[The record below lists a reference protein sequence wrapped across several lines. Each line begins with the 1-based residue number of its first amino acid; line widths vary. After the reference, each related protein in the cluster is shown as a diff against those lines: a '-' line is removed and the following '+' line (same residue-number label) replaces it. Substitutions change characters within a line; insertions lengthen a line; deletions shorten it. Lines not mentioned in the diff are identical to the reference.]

1 MQTMTSDKSSLWEPT
16 TLPMPSLGSIRD
28 RAPVLIL
35 LAILALA
42 TALRVTGLVWDD
54 NSHIHPDERF
64 LTMVETSIQPPGSLG
79 EYFNTDESTF
89 NPHNVGHG
97 FFVYGTFPIFLV
109 RIVGELLTKT
119 GYDEIQLVGRAVS
132 ALFDVVSVYLIF
144 LIAMRLY
151 RRRVALL
158 AALFASLSVLLI
170 QHSHFFVVDPMAN
183 TFILTG
189 LYFAIRVYDTGRLSD
204 YLIFGVSLGLSVASK
219 ISAAP
224 LAGMVALAAFAR
236 LLQTRE
242 EDRRRQ
248 ILLTAGYLFAA
259 AVLSVLIFR
268 VFQPYAFQGPSFFDV
283 GINPKWQANMS
294 EIQSMNRGDTDAPYA
309 LQWANR
315 PPILFSLKNLVLWG
329 LGLPLGIVAWLAWG
343 WALWESVRGK
353 WQRHFIP
360 VVWTGAHFIWQS
372 IGFTPSMRYQ
382 MPIYPT
388 LALMAAWGLWHAWD
402 RAKEVR
408 EEWRRYAQIGVGV
421 VAGITTLWTA
431 VWALAFTGIYT
442 RPVTRVAATRWIYS
456 HIPAAVNIMV
466 DIEDDQFLEPVAV
479 TLDLHLTSD
488 EPYIALFES
497 HFNGTAEGILFPYV
511 SDITDGTDGSRSLH
525 VELMFDPADETPIS
539 EATFTGSIA
548 PGEETRLELPLDP
561 PRRIEQGRR
570 YFLRFTPSEGTV
582 FKMRGS
588 AIVTETTWDDGLPL
602 RIEGYDMGGR
612 YTSLNQEL
620 YWNDD
625 LDENDNGVSDKLERI
640 TNTLDNGDYL
650 IITSNRQYGT
660 ITRVPVRY
668 PLTLAYYR
676 ELFDCPAPRDVIKC
690 AARAQP
696 GEIQIDI
703 GYELIEVFESNPS
716 IGPLEIP
723 DQLAEEAFTV
733 YDHPKVF
740 IFKKSA
746 DFSADTVYNIL
757 EQVDLSRIQHLLP
770 KEVGSAEAPT
780 DLMLP
785 EDRWEAQ
792 QSAGTWS
799 DLFKRDSLL
808 NRSPVLGIVVWWVAI
823 GLLGIA
829 VFPLTRI
836 VFPGFRDGGYPL
848 ARVVGLLVLAW
859 GSWMVGSLGIPVTST
874 TIALVLLVIVLF
886 SAVLAW
892 RDKEAL
898 IETLRA
904 RRREIL
910 ITEVIALAFFVFD
923 LIIRL
928 ANPDLWHPSFGGEKP
943 MDLSYLNAVL
953 KSTTF
958 PPYDPWFAGGYIN
971 YYYFGFVIVGMPIKL
986 LGIMPSIAYNLWIPT
1001 LFSLLALVGYGVGY
1015 NLVARFQERN
1025 DTGRFPNARLAGIA
1039 AALAIVVLGNMGTAR
1054 MFYDGFK
1061 TIGTDPGTESQGS
1074 IVGLAQAV
1082 RGAGRFVTLKQ
1093 EMPYPLHQWYW
1104 NPSRSIKP
1112 AAGEAGPITE
1122 FPFFTFLY
1130 ADLHAHMINRPLTV
1144 MAIGW
1149 GLSWLLFAL
1158 KREKLR
1164 PLDAAIALFVG
1175 GLTLGAMPPT
1185 NTWDFPV
1192 YWTLAPIA
1200 VVYAAW
1206 LRHRTFNLKTFLE
1219 AGLLSILLVGLAQF
1233 LFFPYHKWYGL
1244 GYGQA
1249 DLWEGSHTSLID
1261 YLTVHGHFLFIIFIW
1276 MIWESIQWM
1285 AETPLSALKKLQPY
1299 IGYLAAG
1306 FLMLVLTTALL
1317 IGKGYSIALIVAPVA
1332 FWAGMLILKP
1342 GMPVEKRVVLSL
1354 VGIGLALTFVVEVV
1368 VLVGDISRMNTVFKF
1383 YLQVWEMFSLA
1394 AAAALAWTLVAQPQW
1409 KMGWRRGWMIG
1420 LSLVTLAAALYPLTA
1435 APAKMKDRMTDDAPR
1450 SIDGMTF
1457 MEYAQRF
1464 ELNETISLAEDYQ
1477 AIRWM
1482 QDHVVGTPVIVEAN
1496 IPEYRWGSRF
1506 TVYTGLP
1513 GILGWNNHQRQQRV
1527 SGPPGKV
1534 EERSQAITNFYL
1546 TRSIDDAWTFL
1557 ERYDVHYIV
1566 RGQIERVYYED
1577 IHRCTAQESGGVV
1590 CNLSGWPWGMPQPNV
1605 PAAECAPLD
1614 NESDD
1619 ASLIC
1624 PTHGLEKFDEMVAT
1638 GLLRVAYQVGETV
1651 IYEVVR

>member
-1 MQTMTSDKSSLWEPT
+1 MTSEKSSLWEPT
-16 TLPMPSLGSIRD
+16 TLPMPSLKTIRD
-28 RAPVLIL
+28 RAPGLIL
-35 LAILALA
+35 LAILVLA
-42 TALRVTGLVWDD
+42 TALRVTGLDWDEY
-54 NSHIHPDERF
+54 SHIHPDERF
-64 LTMVETSIQPPGSLG
+64 LTMVETSLQIPGSVG
-79 EYFNTDESTF
+79 DYFNTEESTF

-109 RIVGELLTKT
+109 RIIGELLTKT
-119 GYDEIQLVGRAVS
+119 GYDQISLVGRAIS
-132 ALFDVVSVYLIF
+132 ALFDVTSVYLLF

-189 LYFAIRVYDTGRLSD
+189 LYFAIRVYDTGRFSD

-224 LAGMVALAAFAR
+224 LAGIVAMAGFAR
-236 LLQTRE
+236 LSQTIE

-248 ILLTAGYLFAA
+248 ILLTLGYLSAA
-259 AVLSVLIFR
+259 AVVSVLVFR
-268 VFQPYAFQGPSFFDV
+268 VFQPYAFEGPSFFDV
-283 GINPKWQANMS
+283 GINEKWQANMS
-294 EIQSMNRGDTDAPYA
+294 EIQAMNRGDTDAPYA
-309 LQWANR
+309 LQWADR
-315 PPILFSLKNLVLWG
+315 APILFSLRNLVLWG
-329 LGLPLGIVAWLAWG
+329 LGLPLGVVAWLAWG
-343 WALWESVRGK
+343 WAAWESIRGR
-353 WQRHFIP
+353 WQRHLIP
-360 VVWTGAHFIWQS
+360 VVWTGVHFIWQS
-372 IGFTPSMRYQ
+372 TGFTPSMRYQ

-402 RAKEVR
+402 KTAEIR
-408 EEWRRYAQIGVGV
+408 EEWRIYARIGVGV
-421 VAGITTLWTA
+421 VAGVTTLWTA
-431 VWALAFTGIYT
+431 IWALAFTSIYT
-442 RPVTRVAATRWIYS
+442 RPVTRVEATRWIYS
-456 HIPAAVNIMV
+456 HIPAAVNVVV
-466 DIEDDQFLEPVAV
+466 DTEDGQVLEPVAV
-479 TLDLHLTSD
+479 TLDLHLPANET
-488 EPYIALFES
+488 YIASFES
-497 HFNGTAEGILFPYV
+497 HHEGVAEALLLPFV
-511 SDITDGTDGSRSLH
+511 NDESERSGGNRTLK
-525 VELMFDPADETPIS
+525 VELKFDPADETPLA
-539 EATFTGSIA
+539 EATFNASIS
-548 PGEETRLELPLDP
+548 PGEEVRLELPFNP
-561 PRRIEQGRR
+561 PRRMEQGRR
-570 YFLRFTPSEGTV
+570 YFLLITPADDTV
-582 FKMRGS
+582 LRMRGS
-588 AIVTETTWDDGLPL
+588 AIVSETTWDDGLPL
-602 RIEGYDMGGR
+602 RIEGFDMGGR
-612 YTSLNQEL
+612 YTSKNQEL

-625 LDENDNGVSDKLERI
+625 LDENDNGESDKLERI
-640 TNTLDNGDYL
+640 VSTLENGDYL

-676 ELFDCPAPRDVIKC
+676 ELFDCEAPREVIKC
-690 AARAQP
+690 AADAQP
-696 GEIQIDI
+696 GEIDNNL

-716 IGPLEIP
+716 IGPLQIP

-740 IFKKSA
+740 IFKKSS
-746 DFSADTVYNIL
+746 DFSPGRVYDIL
-757 EQVDLSRIQHLLP
+757 GQVDLSRIQHLLP
-770 KEVGSAEAPT
+770 RDVGSAEAPT

-785 EDRWEAQ
+785 QDRWDAQ

-799 DLFKRDSLL
+799 ELFNRESFL
-808 NRSPVLGIVVWWVAI
+808 NRSPVVGIVVWWVAI

-836 VFPGFRDGGYPL
+836 VFPGFINGGYPL
-848 ARVVGLLVLAW
+848 ARVVGLLLLAW
-859 GSWMVGSLGIPVTST
+859 GSWMVGSLGIPVTSL
-874 TIALVLLVIVLF
+874 TIALVLIVIVGL
-886 SAVLAW
+886 SAVFAW
-892 RDKEAL
+892 RDREAL
-898 IETLRA
+898 IDTLRVGK
-904 RRREIL
+904 REIL
-910 ITEVIALAFFVFD
+910 ITEGIALAFFAFD
-923 LIIRL
+923 LLIRF

-1015 NLVARFQERN
+1015 NLVARFREMVDSPRI
-1025 DTGRFPNARLAGIA
+1025 PNARLAGIA
-1039 AALAIVVLGNMGTAR
+1039 AALAIVVLGNLGSAR
-1054 MFYDGFK
+1054 MFYEGFK
-1061 TIGTDPGTESQGS
+1061 TIGTDPGTETQGS
-1074 IVGLAQAV
+1074 IVGITQAV
-1082 RGAGRFVTLKQ
+1082 RGAVRFVTLKQ
-1093 EMPYPLHQWYW
+1093 DMPYPLHQWYW
-1104 NPSRSIKP
+1104 NPSRAIEP
-1112 AAGEAGPITE
+1112 APGEAGPITE

-1164 PLDAAIALFVG
+1164 PLNLALALFVG
-1175 GLTLGAMPPT
+1175 GLTLGALPPT

-1192 YWTLAPIA
+1192 YWTLLPIA

-1206 LRHRTFNLKTFLE
+1206 LRHRNLNLKTLLE
-1219 AGLLSILLVGLAQF
+1219 AGLLSILLIGLAQF

-1249 DLWEGSHTSLID
+1249 DLWEGSRTSLID
-1261 YLTVHGHFLFIIFIW
+1261 YLTVHGHFLFVIFAW
-1276 MIWESIQWM
+1276 MVLESIQWM

-1299 IGYLAAG
+1299 IGYMAAG
-1306 FLMLVLTTALL
+1306 FMILVLGTALL
-1317 IGKGYSIALIVAPVA
+1317 IGKGYSVALIVGPMA

-1342 GMPVEKRVVLSL
+1342 GMPIEKRVVLSL
-1354 VGIGLALTFVVEVV
+1354 VGIGLALTFVVELV

-1394 AAAALAWTLVAQPQW
+1394 AAASLAWTLAALPQW
-1409 KMGWRRGWMIG
+1409 RAGWRRGFLIALG
-1420 LSLVTLAAALYPLTA
+1420 FVVLAAALYPLTA
-1435 APAKMKDRMTDDAPR
+1435 APAKMKDRMVEDAPR

-1457 MEYAQRF
+1457 MEHARRF

-1482 QDHVVGTPVIVEAN
+1482 QDHIEGTPVIVEAN

-1527 SGPPGKV
+1527 SGPPGQV
-1534 EERSQAITNFYL
+1534 EERSLAITEFYL
-1546 TRSIDDAWTFL
+1546 TRSVEEALEFL
-1557 ERYDVHYIV
+1557 NRYHVQYIV
-1566 RGQIERVYYED
+1566 RGQVERVYYED
-1577 IHRCTAQESGGVV
+1577 IHRCTETAGGSVV
-1590 CNLSGWPWGMPQPNV
+1590 CNLSGWPWGMPQPEV
-1605 PAAECAPLD
+1605 PATDCVPSEED
-1614 NESDD
+1614 GTEG
-1619 ASLIC
+1619 SLIC
-1624 PTHGLEKFDEMVAT
+1624 PTHGLEKFDHMLARD
-1638 GLLRVAYQVGETV
+1638 LIRVAYQAGGTV